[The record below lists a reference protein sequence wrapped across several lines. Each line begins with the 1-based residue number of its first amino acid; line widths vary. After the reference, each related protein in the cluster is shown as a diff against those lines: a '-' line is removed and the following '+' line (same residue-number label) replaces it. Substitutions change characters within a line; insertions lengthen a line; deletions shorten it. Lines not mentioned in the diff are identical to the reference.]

1 VYGVNLNI
9 ETFLAVLK
17 SSLGNPCSRCFKPLT
32 LFAPLIVNYEENY
45 LLEIPDARCKSFI
58 KIPIEMSLND
68 EGEWLNC
75 AAVEAER
82 E

>member
-1 VYGVNLNI
+1 
-9 ETFLAVLK
+9 
-17 SSLGNPCSRCFKPLT
+17 
-32 LFAPLIVNYEENY
+32 LIVNYEENY
-45 LLEIPDARCKSFI
+45 LLEIPDARCKSFT